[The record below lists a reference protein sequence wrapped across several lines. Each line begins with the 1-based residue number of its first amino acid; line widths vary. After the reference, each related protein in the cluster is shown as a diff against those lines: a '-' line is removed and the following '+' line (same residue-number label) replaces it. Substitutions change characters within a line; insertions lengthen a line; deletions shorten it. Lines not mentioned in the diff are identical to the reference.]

1 MLSCVSAAAVAVLA
15 NGVNIC
21 RYPLLSNNNTVQFTS
36 VMTAA
41 ARLTVLWA
49 TGWTVQRWRD
59 PCVEVK
65 LIIWQ
70 GAEVCTSQRSIA
82 LVAPLR

>member
-1 MLSCVSAAAVAVLA
+1 
-15 NGVNIC
+15 
-21 RYPLLSNNNTVQFTS
+21 
-36 VMTAA
+36 
-41 ARLTVLWA
+41 VLWA
-49 TGWTVQRWRD
+49 TGWTVRRWRD